1 VLNRLSIGLKGFLR
15 DEKLFHSIYHI
26 RRTMPEVQLIVVD
39 DGEMT
44 EEKDLLY
51 AEIIREG
58 HKVFVL
64 PFDSGYG
71 VKSNRIID
79 SLDREFIAPLADDFD
94 FSPPSVKV
102 GIEKMLAVLDRN
114 QELSIVSGRL
124 ANRGPYEFYLEE
136 KDGVIREVPAPSV
149 AEFFM
154 LPLDFDYLPC
164 DVTVNYSLIRRNVFW
179 TEGWV
184 TNVDGPYWEEKRTQI
199 GFDDEEIIGE
209 GGHGAFFYDVKKAGL
224 KVGWVPGVEISEQT
238 GRDSDRYRQFRARAH
253 GPSRKCFQKRNI
265 RKWVLG
271 NGIVDYDVT
280 GEQKC

>member
-1 VLNRLSIGLKGFLR
+1 VLDSRISIGIKTLLR
-15 DEKLFHSIYHI
+15 DGKLFRSLADI
-26 RRTMPEVQLIVVD
+26 RRNMPEMKIIVAD
-39 DGEMT
+39 DGEQN
-44 EEKDLLY
+44 EEKDGVY
-51 AEIIREG
+51 ADLIREG
-58 HKVFVL
+58 HKVIIL
-64 PFDSGYG
+64 PFDSGFG
-71 VKSNRIID
+71 KKSNAIIAA
-79 SLDREFIAPLADDFD
+79 LDTEFLLISSDDFNHG
-94 FSPPSVKV
+94 PPSVKV

-114 QELSIVSGRL
+114 PGLSIVSGRL

-136 KDGVIREVPAPSV
+136 KDGIVKEVPAPSV

-184 TNVDGPYWEEKRTQI
+184 TNVDGPYWQEKRTQI

-253 GPSRKCFQKRNI
+253 GPSRKCFEKRGI
-265 RKWVLG
+265 KKWILG
-271 NGIVDYDVT
+271 NGIIDYDKEKFT
-280 GEQKC
+280 I